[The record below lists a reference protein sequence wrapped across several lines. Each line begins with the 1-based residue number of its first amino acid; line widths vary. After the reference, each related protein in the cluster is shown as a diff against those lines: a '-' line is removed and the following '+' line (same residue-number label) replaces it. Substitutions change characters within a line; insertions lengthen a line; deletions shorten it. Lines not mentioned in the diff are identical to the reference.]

1 MDLLVLK
8 SVDENYQN
16 SRIFDY
22 IQYSEQN
29 SEYFVEFLYFWVV
42 RIAELSNQKHC
53 DSGYSEYYAKD
64 ARRPLKYL
72 SLVRLT

>member
-29 SEYFVEFLYFWVV
+29 SEYFVEFLYFWVD
-42 RIAELSNQKHC
+42 RIA
-53 DSGYSEYYAKD
+53 
-64 ARRPLKYL
+64 
-72 SLVRLT
+72 